1 MLPEA
6 RLKRGAPGLV
16 LYWEYYNVRPSDSA
30 STSVRIASDQT
41 ISRLRRLGMMAGVAS
56 DPSSSIEI
64 QWKDREGRGGTTTL
78 QGPVPVQMRTIQ
90 LDLRALKPGRYVVE
104 ISVRLADGST
114 ASQQTTVV
122 IDP

>member
-1 MLPEA
+1 
-6 RLKRGAPGLV
+6 
-16 LYWEYYNVRPSDSA
+16 
-30 STSVRIASDQT
+30 
-41 ISRLRRLGMMAGVAS
+41 
-56 DPSSSIEI
+56 
-64 QWKDREGRGGTTTL
+64 
-78 QGPVPVQMRTIQ
+78 MRTIQ

>member
-1 MLPEA
+1 
-6 RLKRGAPGLV
+6 
-16 LYWEYYNVRPSDSA
+16 
-30 STSVRIASDQT
+30 
-41 ISRLRRLGMMAGVAS
+41 MMAGVAS
-56 DPSSSIEI
+56 DPSGSVEI

-114 ASQQTTVV
+114 ASQQTTVM